1 MTGNKIYPCLGWIL
15 LLLFLNQNSV
25 YAQEWG
31 THSSPGSLKSLGNT
45 IGSDVTHV
53 ATSPFRITPKDATK
67 LIGFATL
74 TVGFILVLD
83 NAADDEFGQENHVAL
98 LSPLQT
104 AAEVG
109 KAYDNVGPQSVFIG
123 LSAAMLTTG
132 LIFKDKKLLN
142 TTYLMA
148 MSVVI
153 SEAITFVGKSLF
165 SRSRPY
171 MEEGPKAFNTFSFSG
186 ANDYNSFPSGH
197 TSGAFAMMTVI
208 AKQYNQWYIKFPAY
222 FLATS
227 VALQRMDS
235 RSHWASDVFVGGAIG
250 YLVGSTL
257 VNKHHKKATDVSF
270 NPYFSGNRVGLN
282 IKF

>member
-1 MTGNKIYPCLGWIL
+1 MTGNKIHICLGWIL
-15 LLLFLNQNSV
+15 LLLLLNQNCV

-31 THSSPGSLKSLGNT
+31 NHSSPGSLKSLGAA

-53 ATSPFRITPKDATK
+53 ATSPFRITQKDAVK
-67 LIGFATL
+67 LIGFTTL

-83 NAADDEFGQENHVAL
+83 NAADDEFGQENHVAI
-98 LSPLQT
+98 LSPLHT
-104 AAEVG
+104 AAKVG
-109 KAYDNVGPQSVFIG
+109 KAYDNVGPQYVFFG
-123 LSAAMLTTG
+123 LSAAMLASG

-148 MSVVI
+148 MSVAI
-153 SEAITFVGKSLF
+153 SGAITFMGKSLF

-171 MEEGPKAFNTFSFSG
+171 MEEGPKAFNAFAFSG
-186 ANDYNSFPSGH
+186 SNNYNSFPSGH
-197 TSGAFAMMTVI
+197 TSGVFAMMTVI
-208 AKQYNQWYIKFPAY
+208 AKQYNQWYIEFPAY

-235 RSHWASDVFVGGAIG
+235 RNHWASDVFVGGAVG

-257 VNKHHKKATDVSF
+257 VNKHQKKATDVSF
-270 NPYFSGNRVGLN
+270 NPYISGNRVGLN